1 MTTPGAENDGALL
14 AAANA
19 ALQRGDAAAAL
30 AALDDAAERGQR
42 SVDHCLARAV
52 ALRVTGDLAGGLA
65 ALEEALALDPMNLM
79 ARLSKGFLLE
89 RLGRPREAAT
99 AYRAALESA
108 PPDYRVPPA
117 LRGGLERARAAVA
130 EDADALQAYLM
141 DQVAEVRAGFAG
153 ETLGRFDEALAIMAG
168 KQQAQVQ
175 KPLMLHYPELPAIAF
190 YDRALFPWL
199 ETLEA
204 ATPMIQGELAAV
216 LAQGDGVFHPYIDYP
231 ADAPVNQFAELN
243 RSPKWS
249 SLFLW
254 RDGVRNDAACEA
266 LPGTAA
272 LMETLPLARQ
282 PGFAPTVNFSALQ
295 PHTRIPTHTGSTNTR
310 LLAHLPLVLP
320 GPARFRVG
328 NHERPWRIGEA
339 WVFDDTIEHEAW
351 NDADELRVILIIDVW
366 NPFLSEAEK
375 ALVSAMF
382 LAARAFRNGA

>member
-1 MTTPGAENDGALL
+1 MTTPGAQDDGALL

-30 AALDDAAERGQR
+30 TALDEAARRGQR
-42 SVDHCLARAV
+42 SVDLFVARAV

-65 ALEEALALDPMNLM
+65 ALDEALALDPMNLM

-89 RLGRPREAAT
+89 RLGRPREAAK

-108 PPDYRVPPA
+108 PPDYLVPPG

-130 EDADALQAYLM
+130 EDADAMLAYLTE
-141 DQVAEVRAGFAG
+141 QVAQVRAGFAG
-153 ETLGRFDEALAIMAG
+153 EAFGRFDEALAIMAG
-168 KQQAQVQ
+168 KQQARVQ
-175 KPLMLHYPELPAIAF
+175 QPLMLHYPELPAIAF

-204 ATPMIQGELAAV
+204 ATPTIQRELAAA
-216 LAQGDGVFHPYIDYP
+216 LADADGGFRPYIDYP
-231 ADAPVNQFAELN
+231 PDAPVNQFAELN

-266 LPGTAA
+266 FPETAA

-295 PHTRIPTHTGSTNTR
+295 PRTRIPAHTGSTNTR
-310 LLAHLPLVLP
+310 LLTHLPLVLP

-328 NHERPWRIGEA
+328 NHVRDWRMGEA

-351 NDADELRVILIIDVW
+351 NDADELRVILIIDIW
-366 NPFLSEAEK
+366 NPFLSKAEQD
-375 ALVSAMF
+375 LISTMF
-382 LAARAFRNGA
+382 LAARAYRDGR